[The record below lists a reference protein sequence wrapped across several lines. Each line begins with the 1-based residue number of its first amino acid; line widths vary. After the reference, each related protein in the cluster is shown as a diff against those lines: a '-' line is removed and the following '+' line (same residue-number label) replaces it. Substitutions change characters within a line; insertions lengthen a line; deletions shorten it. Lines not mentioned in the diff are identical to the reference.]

1 MGIGT
6 QGLSAVCKLTLL
18 GTTRC
23 ALGCYP
29 HAGHVLTKN
38 HVCLVVATERD
49 SSWLQDQWQAEA
61 DAAQAELDSI
71 GKDEL

>member
-1 MGIGT
+1 MM
-6 QGLSAVCKLTLL
+6 CL
-18 GTTRC
+18 GTAAPCRPC
-23 ALGCYP
+23 HRQSA
-29 HAGHVLTKN
+29 
-38 HVCLVVATERD
+38 HVCLVVVTERD